1 MITMWLHLSREKGKR
16 PLDLF
21 SSGFFLLEE
30 YIKNSENDVDQ
41 REQSCQRQS
50 ACTSVLEVSITGVQA
65 VRCLLVLA
73 KKQFR
78 ECGKT
83 NAYSA
88 NIEFNVSAHGEHIR
102 ERKAPTENSNIIMAS
117 CHLVPLSLQDCLLT
131 FAGLSDNDSASRP
144 AAKSMILCSHCC
156 GGSCWAKGT
165 WCTSTVSV
173 DSRARLV
180 FAPPHS
186 FLYA

>member
-1 MITMWLHLSREKGKR
+1 MSTMWLHLSREKGKR

-102 ERKAPTENSNIIMAS
+102 ERKAPTENSNRCLKEWWYQSSPQLHTWHVREGMYHGCDFVCTNKII
-117 CHLVPLSLQDCLLT
+117 T
-131 FAGLSDNDSASRP
+131 FSGESIPTNEN
-144 AAKSMILCSHCC
+144 CSIQ
-156 GGSCWAKGT
+156 
-165 WCTSTVSV
+165 
-173 DSRARLV
+173 
-180 FAPPHS
+180 FPI
-186 FLYA
+186 

>member
-1 MITMWLHLSREKGKR
+1 MLLEYRNADCRHHHIHEHDVTSSLKGKKKR

-102 ERKAPTENSNIIMAS
+102 ERKAPTENSN
-117 CHLVPLSLQDCLLT
+117 
-131 FAGLSDNDSASRP
+131 
-144 AAKSMILCSHCC
+144 
-156 GGSCWAKGT
+156 
-165 WCTSTVSV
+165 
-173 DSRARLV
+173 RL
-180 FAPPHS
+180 
-186 FLYA
+186 

>member
-1 MITMWLHLSREKGKR
+1 MKFILGGVLEYRNADCRLQHIHEHDVTSSLKGKKKR

-73 KKQFR
+73 KKRFR

-102 ERKAPTENSNIIMAS
+102 ERKAPTENSNTYD
-117 CHLVPLSLQDCLLT
+117 P
-131 FAGLSDNDSASRP
+131 SRV
-144 AAKSMILCSHCC
+144 A
-156 GGSCWAKGT
+156 
-165 WCTSTVSV
+165 
-173 DSRARLV
+173 
-180 FAPPHS
+180 
-186 FLYA
+186 

>member
-1 MITMWLHLSREKGKR
+1 MKFILGGVLEYRNADCRHHHIHEHDVTSSLKGKKKR

-88 NIEFNVSAHGEHIR
+88 NIEFNVSAHGEHVR
-102 ERKAPTENSNIIMAS
+102 ERKAPTENSN
-117 CHLVPLSLQDCLLT
+117 
-131 FAGLSDNDSASRP
+131 
-144 AAKSMILCSHCC
+144 
-156 GGSCWAKGT
+156 
-165 WCTSTVSV
+165 
-173 DSRARLV
+173 RL
-180 FAPPHS
+180 
-186 FLYA
+186 

>member
-1 MITMWLHLSREKGKR
+1 MGTNLLLEYRNADCRHHHIHEHDVTSSLKGKKKR

-88 NIEFNVSAHGEHIR
+88 NIE
-102 ERKAPTENSNIIMAS
+102 
-117 CHLVPLSLQDCLLT
+117 L
-131 FAGLSDNDSASRP
+131 NDSR
-144 AAKSMILCSHCC
+144 IF
-156 GGSCWAKGT
+156 
-165 WCTSTVSV
+165 
-173 DSRARLV
+173 DI
-180 FAPPHS
+180 
-186 FLYA
+186 

>member
-1 MITMWLHLSREKGKR
+1 MKFIFGGVLEYRNADCRHHHIHEHDVTSSLKGKRKR

-102 ERKAPTENSNIIMAS
+102 ERKAPTENSN
-117 CHLVPLSLQDCLLT
+117 
-131 FAGLSDNDSASRP
+131 
-144 AAKSMILCSHCC
+144 
-156 GGSCWAKGT
+156 
-165 WCTSTVSV
+165 
-173 DSRARLV
+173 RL
-180 FAPPHS
+180 
-186 FLYA
+186 

>member
-1 MITMWLHLSREKGKR
+1 MKFILGGVLEYRNADCRHHHIHEHDVTSSLKGKRKR

-83 NAYSA
+83 NAYSG

-102 ERKAPTENSNIIMAS
+102 ERKAPTENSN
-117 CHLVPLSLQDCLLT
+117 
-131 FAGLSDNDSASRP
+131 
-144 AAKSMILCSHCC
+144 
-156 GGSCWAKGT
+156 
-165 WCTSTVSV
+165 
-173 DSRARLV
+173 RL
-180 FAPPHS
+180 
-186 FLYA
+186 

>member
-1 MITMWLHLSREKGKR
+1 MKFILGGVLEYRNADCRHHHIHEHDVTSSLKGKRER

-41 REQSCQRQS
+41 REQSYQRQS

-102 ERKAPTENSNIIMAS
+102 ERKAPTENSNIS
-117 CHLVPLSLQDCLLT
+117 DKHHL
-131 FAGLSDNDSASRP
+131 
-144 AAKSMILCSHCC
+144 
-156 GGSCWAKGT
+156 
-165 WCTSTVSV
+165 
-173 DSRARLV
+173 
-180 FAPPHS
+180 
-186 FLYA
+186 

>member
-1 MITMWLHLSREKGKR
+1 MKFILGGVLEYRNADCRHHHIHEHDVTSSLKGKKKR

-102 ERKAPTENSNIIMAS
+102 ERKAPTENSN
-117 CHLVPLSLQDCLLT
+117 
-131 FAGLSDNDSASRP
+131 R
-144 AAKSMILCSHCC
+144 
-156 GGSCWAKGT
+156 
-165 WCTSTVSV
+165 
-173 DSRARLV
+173 
-180 FAPPHS
+180 
-186 FLYA
+186 

>member
-1 MITMWLHLSREKGKR
+1 MKGKHQRRILTSYEPLLEYRNADCRHHHIHEHDVTSSLKGKRKR

-65 VRCLLVLA
+65 VRCLLVLD

-102 ERKAPTENSNIIMAS
+102 ERKAPTENSN
-117 CHLVPLSLQDCLLT
+117 
-131 FAGLSDNDSASRP
+131 R
-144 AAKSMILCSHCC
+144 
-156 GGSCWAKGT
+156 
-165 WCTSTVSV
+165 
-173 DSRARLV
+173 
-180 FAPPHS
+180 
-186 FLYA
+186 

>member
-1 MITMWLHLSREKGKR
+1 MLEYRNADCRHHHIHEHDVTSSLKGKR
-16 PLDLF
+16 KRLLDLF

-50 ACTSVLEVSITGVQA
+50 ACTSVLEVSIAGVQA

-102 ERKAPTENSNIIMAS
+102 ERKAPTENSN
-117 CHLVPLSLQDCLLT
+117 
-131 FAGLSDNDSASRP
+131 
-144 AAKSMILCSHCC
+144 
-156 GGSCWAKGT
+156 
-165 WCTSTVSV
+165 
-173 DSRARLV
+173 RL
-180 FAPPHS
+180 
-186 FLYA
+186 

>member
-1 MITMWLHLSREKGKR
+1 MGRHFLLEYRNADCRLQHIHEHDVSSSLKEKGKRPSRREKGKR
-16 PLDLF
+16 SLDLF

-30 YIKNSENDVDQ
+30 YIRNSENDVDQ

-88 NIEFNVSAHGEHIR
+88 NIEFNVSAHGEHTR
-102 ERKAPTENSNIIMAS
+102 ERKAPTENSNRLWALVSFHKHRS
-117 CHLVPLSLQDCLLT
+117 CRIGNRQV
-131 FAGLSDNDSASRP
+131 ND
-144 AAKSMILCSHCC
+144 K
-156 GGSCWAKGT
+156 
-165 WCTSTVSV
+165 
-173 DSRARLV
+173 RA
-180 FAPPHS
+180 H
-186 FLYA
+186 

>member
-1 MITMWLHLSREKGKR
+1 MKFILGGVLEYRNADCRHHHIHEHDVTSSLKGKR
-16 PLDLF
+16 KRLLDLF

-73 KKQFR
+73 KKRFR

-83 NAYSA
+83 NTYSA
-88 NIEFNVSAHGEHIR
+88 NIEFNVSAHGEHTSHSVKGKQQRRILTGDG
-102 ERKAPTENSNIIMAS
+102 PW
-117 CHLVPLSLQDCLLT
+117 CLFTTTGVVRLAIDEVT
-131 FAGLSDNDSASRP
+131 TNVRISR
-144 AAKSMILCSHCC
+144 
-156 GGSCWAKGT
+156 
-165 WCTSTVSV
+165 SV
-173 DSRARLV
+173 
-180 FAPPHS
+180 
-186 FLYA
+186 

>member
-1 MITMWLHLSREKGKR
+1 MKFILGGVLEYRNADCRLQHIHEHDVTSSLKGKREKTLRREKGKR
-16 PLDLF
+16 SLDLF

-73 KKQFR
+73 KERFR

-102 ERKAPTENSNIIMAS
+102 ERKAPTENSN
-117 CHLVPLSLQDCLLT
+117 
-131 FAGLSDNDSASRP
+131 
-144 AAKSMILCSHCC
+144 K
-156 GGSCWAKGT
+156 K
-165 WCTSTVSV
+165 
-173 DSRARLV
+173 LV
-180 FAPPHS
+180 FERVYCQQAS
-186 FLYA
+186 Q

>member
-1 MITMWLHLSREKGKR
+1 MLLEYRNADCRHHHIHEHDVTSSLKGKRKR

-102 ERKAPTENSNIIMAS
+102 ERKAPTENSNKYS
-117 CHLVPLSLQDCLLT
+117 VWKKFQ
-131 FAGLSDNDSASRP
+131 
-144 AAKSMILCSHCC
+144 AK
-156 GGSCWAKGT
+156 
-165 WCTSTVSV
+165 
-173 DSRARLV
+173 
-180 FAPPHS
+180 
-186 FLYA
+186 

>member
-1 MITMWLHLSREKGKR
+1 MKFILGGVLEYRNADCRHHHIHEHDVTSSLKGKRKR

-102 ERKAPTENSNIIMAS
+102 ERKAPTENSN
-117 CHLVPLSLQDCLLT
+117 
-131 FAGLSDNDSASRP
+131 R
-144 AAKSMILCSHCC
+144 
-156 GGSCWAKGT
+156 
-165 WCTSTVSV
+165 
-173 DSRARLV
+173 
-180 FAPPHS
+180 
-186 FLYA
+186 

>member
-1 MITMWLHLSREKGKR
+1 M
-16 PLDLF
+16 
-21 SSGFFLLEE
+21 EE

-102 ERKAPTENSNIIMAS
+102 ERKAPTENSNRGE
-117 CHLVPLSLQDCLLT
+117 VREGRPVE
-131 FAGLSDNDSASRP
+131 GLKNEEPRDSSSNDLRDREQ
-144 AAKSMILCSHCC
+144 
-156 GGSCWAKGT
+156 
-165 WCTSTVSV
+165 SV
-173 DSRARLV
+173 FEV
-180 FAPPHS
+180 
-186 FLYA
+186 

>member
-1 MITMWLHLSREKGKR
+1 MKFILGGVLEYRSADCRHHHIHEHDVTSSLKGKKKR

-102 ERKAPTENSNIIMAS
+102 ERKAPTENFDTV
-117 CHLVPLSLQDCLLT
+117 LV
-131 FAGLSDNDSASRP
+131 
-144 AAKSMILCSHCC
+144 CS
-156 GGSCWAKGT
+156 
-165 WCTSTVSV
+165 
-173 DSRARLV
+173 V
-180 FAPPHS
+180 F
-186 FLYA
+186 YCMRTRI